1 VTTPDSAKSSLSVL
15 SLRALGGIFLCFLLC
30 FLIISFALPILFESW
45 APKFPAIMLLAG
57 SSGDPALAGS
67 GVGKLILPWL
77 IFGISLMGLKGQ
89 FERQPL
95 KEILQRFG
103 FGPVP
108 SWKVLIGTFAIGIL
122 TMQIF
127 TKVLIPNVGNEQSL
141 VRDAAEGLDE
151 LPEWLLALITIN
163 TFTLVPVA
171 EEFLFRGVLYTGL
184 SALWNKPLSMVVTSA
199 GFIALHPGNL
209 ASGNTLIHLAMLVVA
224 VLLVL
229 AREKTGALYVPI
241 MLHAGLNFPLVSI
254 N

>member
-1 VTTPDSAKSSLSVL
+1 MKTTTVSSPQIREDILGDPRYPIHRIASQ
-15 SLRALGGIFLCFLLC
+15 LRPYLQILVETGILGL
-30 FLIISFALPILFESW
+30 ISFLWI
-45 APKFPAIMLLAG
+45 LLALFG
-57 SSGDPALAGS
+57 SALNR
-67 GVGKLILPWL
+67 
-77 IFGISLMGLKGQ
+77 LKGQ

-108 SWKVLIGTFAIGIL
+108 SWKVLIGTFVIGIL

-127 TKVLIPNVGNEQSL
+127 TKMLIPNVGNEQSL
-141 VRDAAEGLDE
+141 VRDAAKGLDE
-151 LPEWLLALITIN
+151 LPKWFLALIAIN